1 MISPAFFLYGCD
13 GCSSELNR
21 RGRDPVTLILARGW
35 LISIPKLIPAATENL
50 GPYMGHRYSMVE
62 IPTHPGLIEPDPH
75 NLL

>member
-1 MISPAFFLYGCD
+1 MGATINLDPI
-13 GCSSELNR
+13 ELHWIIIKIHHHR
-21 RGRDPVTLILARGW
+21 
-35 LISIPKLIPAATENL
+35 IPKLIPAATENL